1 MSIESQIDRI
11 NANVQDTINT
21 IQSTGVTVPPGA
33 NSDNLPGLAAALANE
48 KQDKLTGQQGQVVGF
63 DAEGNAVA
71 QSPASS
77 GVTSFEGRTGT
88 VTAQQGDYTAAM
100 VGAVPT
106 TRKVNGKALSA
117 DVEIG
122 AGDVS
127 YDNSETSAIITGD
140 NVQSAIDQ
148 LFTSVSNGKSLIA
161 GAITDKGV
169 STSASDSFQQ
179 MASNIGQIEM
189 GGGSCTGSMQFAPK
203 NGVKYIYIDGNG
215 GPKSSITATIDSVA
229 IGSFLVVVFASQLSS
244 LTISGGLRY
253 VTDITYD
260 DVSTMG
266 NVYMVTGDF
275 SIY

>member
-11 NANVQDTINT
+11 KANVQDTINT

-71 QSPASS
+71 QSPTSS
-77 GVTSFEGRTGT
+77 GVTSFEGRTGA
-88 VTAQQGDYTAAM
+88 VTAQEGDYTAAM

-179 MASNIGQIEM
+179 MAANIGAIES
-189 GGGSCTGSMQFAPK
+189 GGGSAKVLVSTGRYAVTLTYVDS
-203 NGVKYIYIDGNG
+203 GE
-215 GPKSSITATIDSVA
+215 PKSITVPLVSSSEINVSKNTIIAGSWDGASITISSGNASVF
-229 IGSFLVVVFASQLSS
+229 GGYFVF
-244 LTISGGLRY
+244 
-253 VTDITYD
+253 VE
-260 DVSTMG
+260 
-266 NVYMVTGDF
+266 GDCELEY
-275 SIY
+275 S

>member
-1 MSIESQIDRI
+1 MSIQSEIDRI
-11 NANVQDTINT
+11 KGNVQDTINT

-77 GVTSFEGRTGT
+77 GVTSFEGRTGA

-106 TRKVNGKALSA
+106 NRTVNGKALSA

-148 LFTSVSNGKSLIA
+148 LFTSVSDGKSLVA
-161 GAITDKGV
+161 AAITDKGV
-169 STSASDSFQQ
+169 ATAATDSFAQ
-179 MASNIGQIEM
+179 MATNIEAIETGGQIETVTGKM
-189 GGGSCTGSMQFAPK
+189 IMVTFVAALTIVWSDGENGHFETVESSHDDITVMKGSVLFL
-203 NGVKYIYIDGNG
+203 NEF
-215 GPKSSITATIDSVA
+215 SS
-229 IGSFLVVVFASQLSS
+229 
-244 LTISGGLRY
+244 ISGG
-253 VTDITYD
+253 
-260 DVSTMG
+260 VSEVKLTG
-266 NVYMVTGDF
+266 GTQIGGDRVYLVTGDF
-275 SIY
+275 TLKY